1 AGYLSIFIYSIPY
14 IGIIVITLAVIALL
28 LLLPLKKEL
37 FYIAPPKR
45 FSSTQRPECAE
56 PLVVAL
62 LAFFI
67 PFYIIYW
74 FFRIHREMQFVAPS
88 PRLMTACGAGWL
100 SAIMPFGTAI
110 LCLTLSDEIRALL
123 ANKNEDGGI
132 RTGWTLF
139 WALLL
144 PPVGAAIIQA
154 KMNRFI
160 TANTADTADRG

>member
-1 AGYLSIFIYSIPY
+1 
-14 IGIIVITLAVIALL
+14 
-28 LLLPLKKEL
+28 
-37 FYIAPPKR
+37 YIAPPKR
-45 FSSTQRPECAE
+45 LSSTQRPECAE
-56 PLVVAL
+56 PVVVAL

-110 LCLTLSDEIRALL
+110 LCLTLSDEIQTLRAN
-123 ANKNEDGGI
+123 ANENTGI
-132 RTGWTLF
+132 QSGWTLF
-139 WALLL
+139 WALLF
-144 PPVGAAIIQA
+144 PPVGIAIIQA

-160 TANTADTADRG
+160 VANAENASDEE

>member
-1 AGYLSIFIYSIPY
+1 
-14 IGIIVITLAVIALL
+14 
-28 LLLPLKKEL
+28 
-37 FYIAPPKR
+37 
-45 FSSTQRPECAE
+45 
-56 PLVVAL
+56 
-62 LAFFI
+62 
-67 PFYIIYW
+67 
-74 FFRIHREMQFVAPS
+74 MAPS

-144 PPVGAAIIQA
+144 PPSARRLSVQ
-154 KMNRFI
+154 NEPFYYC
-160 TANTADTADRG
+160 